1 MSDPFS
7 VCYLNGEFLPLK
19 EARVSPLDRAFLYA
33 DSVYEVLPVYGGR
46 PFRLAAHC
54 ARLNRS
60 LREIRMAP
68 PLNDAQWAAVTT
80 GLTTRNGGGDLY
92 VYLQVSRGAEYGRN
106 HAIPTGIA
114 PTIFG
119 FAAPLPALSA
129 AMQRAGVNAVTAED
143 NRWGRCDIK
152 STALLANVL
161 LKQVAVDAGALET
174 ILIRDGQM
182 MEGSSTSVHV
192 VRGGTICVPP
202 ESRRILPGTT
212 RNVVLELAERAGI
225 PERVTDI
232 SRADLMSA
240 DEVWLAAAT
249 REVVAVTHI
258 DGTPVGEGRPG
269 PLWRRV
275 YELFQDYKRELEKK
289 PVLP

>member
-1 MSDPFS
+1 MSEPFP

-60 LREIRMAP
+60 LREIRMAA
-68 PLNDAQWAAVTT
+68 PLSNEQWAAVTA
-80 GLTTRNGGGDLY
+80 GLTTRNGGGEMY
-92 VYLQVSRGAEYGRN
+92 IYLQVSRGAEYGRN
-106 HAIPTGIA
+106 HAIPAGLT

-129 AMQRAGVNAVTAED
+129 EMQRDGVSAVTAQD
-143 NRWGRCDIK
+143 YCWGRCDIK

-161 LKQVAVDAGALET
+161 LKQVAADAGALET
-174 ILIRDGQM
+174 ILIRDGRM

-202 ESRRILPGTT
+202 ENHRILPGTT
-212 RNVVLELAERAGI
+212 RHVALELAARAGI
-225 PERVTDI
+225 PERVMEI

-240 DEVWLAAAT
+240 DEVWLCAAT
-249 REVVAVTHI
+249 REVVAVTRI
-258 DGTPVGEGRPG
+258 DGKPVGDGRPG

-275 YELFQDYKRELEKK
+275 YGLFQDYKRELEKL

>member
-1 MSDPFS
+1 MAEPFPI
-7 VCYLNGEFLPLK
+7 CYLNGEYVPLN

-33 DSVYEVLPVYGGR
+33 DSVYEVLPVYRGR

-54 ARLNRS
+54 ARLDRS
-60 LREIRMAP
+60 LAEIRMAP
-68 PLNDAQWAAVTT
+68 PLSNEQWAEITL
-80 GLTTRNGGGDLY
+80 GLTDRNGGGDLY

-119 FAAPLPALSA
+119 FAAPLP
-129 AMQRAGVNAVTAED
+129 GVTSEMLRDGVSAVTTED
-143 NRWGRCDIK
+143 LRWGRCDIK

-161 LKQVAVDAGALET
+161 AKQVAADAGAMEA
-174 ILIRDGQM
+174 ILLRDGKL
-182 MEGSSTSVHV
+182 MEGSSTTVHV

-225 PERVTDI
+225 PERVAEI
-232 SRADLMSA
+232 SREGLLTA

-249 REVVAVTHI
+249 REVVAVTRL
-258 DGTPVGEGRPG
+258 DGKPVGSGRPG

-275 YELFQDYKRELEKK
+275 YDLFQAYKRELEKR

>member
-1 MSDPFS
+1 MAEPFPI
-7 VCYLNGEFLPLK
+7 CYLNGEYLPLK
-19 EARVSPLDRAFLYA
+19 DARVSPLDRAFLYA
-33 DSVYEVLPVYGGR
+33 DSVYEVLPVYHGR

-68 PLNDAQWAAVTT
+68 PLSDTQWAEITT
-80 GLTTRNGGGDLY
+80 GLAARNGGGDLY

-106 HAIPTGIA
+106 HTIPTGIT

-119 FAAPLPALSA
+119 FAAPLP
-129 AMQRAGVNAVTAED
+129 GVTAEMLRD
-143 NRWGRCDIK
+143 GVSAVTTEDLRWGRCDIK

-161 LKQVAVDAGALET
+161 AKQLATDAGAMEA
-174 ILIRDGQM
+174 ILMRDGRLI
-182 MEGSSTSVHV
+182 EGSSTTVHV

-202 ESRRILPGTT
+202 DSHRILPGTT
-212 RNVVLELAERAGI
+212 RDVVIELAERAGI
-225 PERVTDI
+225 PEHTGEI
-232 SRADLMSA
+232 SREDLVTA
-240 DEVWLAAAT
+240 DEIWLGAAT
-249 REVVAVTHI
+249 REVIAVTRL
-258 DGTPVGEGRPG
+258 DGKPVGNGRPG

-275 YELFQDYKRELEKK
+275 YYLFQAYERELATR